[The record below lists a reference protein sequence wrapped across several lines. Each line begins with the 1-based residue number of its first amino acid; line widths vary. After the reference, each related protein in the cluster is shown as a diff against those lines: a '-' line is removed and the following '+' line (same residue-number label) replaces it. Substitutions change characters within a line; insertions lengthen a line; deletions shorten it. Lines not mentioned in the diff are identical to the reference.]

1 MKPFLPVLRADTLL
15 MPEKL
20 QEIKT
25 AAHVILLLQK
35 LTAFTKVEFWR
46 DGYRAYR
53 LDVEAKV
60 RPRGGWEAVQEVEED
75 ACCEKLLCGTKRRLN
90 MDQRWGVSGNRS
102 ASVLSVGPSSS
113 RTSAL
118 TSSLPHK
125 RRKVPHTLVRTGGAQ
140 EPVDE
145 WLRDTVGLSAQVAQ
159 HVMARLNDEEWG
171 VRSLKMLCA
180 LSDAD
185 VEEML
190 SPLPDSQA
198 ISRVVGFVRSLR

>member
-1 MKPFLPVLRADTLL
+1 
-15 MPEKL
+15 
-20 QEIKT
+20 
-25 AAHVILLLQK
+25 
-35 LTAFTKVEFWR
+35 
-46 DGYRAYR
+46 
-53 LDVEAKV
+53 
-60 RPRGGWEAVQEVEED
+60 
-75 ACCEKLLCGTKRRLN
+75 
-90 MDQRWGVSGNRS
+90 MDQRSGGGENRS
-102 ASVLSVGPSSS
+102 ASVLSAGPSSS